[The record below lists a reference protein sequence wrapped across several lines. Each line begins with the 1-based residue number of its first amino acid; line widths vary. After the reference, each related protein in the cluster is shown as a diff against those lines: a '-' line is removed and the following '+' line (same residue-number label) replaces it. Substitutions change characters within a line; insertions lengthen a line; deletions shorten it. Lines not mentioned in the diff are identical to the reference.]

1 MVMAPITP
9 NRFLETGVTE
19 KNINFDRTAKASNI
33 KFIQVVMPDLV
44 NLCSGHKIFQWLCYS
59 AIPVVDCE
67 ICEELLEL

>member
-1 MVMAPITP
+1 MTSSKPKKISRV
-9 NRFLETGVTE
+9 R
-19 KNINFDRTAKASNI
+19 KTAKTSKKNN
-33 KFIQVVMPDLV
+33 KVVMPDLV

>member
-1 MVMAPITP
+1 MAPITP

-44 NLCSGHKIFQWLCYS
+44 NLCSGHKILMAMLLCYL